1 MPIDLEFPSNHQVIG
16 KHDHADGQHFHF
28 VWGPGNPSDAAANQD
43 VKAAYAARNEELTP
57 IGVHGTF
64 VAVDW
69 DSCIADGAC
78 IQACPVNVFQW
89 YRTENDVPAVEMSNI
104 SSSGVGS
111 TGKDD
116 RLDYTDKSDPIREK
130 DCIWCMACVTVCPTK
145 AIKVDQSNVQF
156 HEQAISEFNR

>member
-1 MPIDLEFPSNHQVIG
+1 MPIDPEFPGNHQVIG

-28 VWGPGNPSDAAANQD
+28 VWGPGNPSDAAANPD

-111 TGKDD
+111 AGKDD

-156 HEQAISEFNR
+156 HEQAISTFNR